1 MAPLSDDYTLTVRQA
16 PERAKVAGVKEKDR
30 KPVDPP
36 PIVQIHVS
44 DPFDPAQNYL
54 QSPYLF
60 MCVNLCNADAEN
72 PKQLDTQSFLSG
84 SLVSSLHR
92 LKDVDNSDG
101 GFFVFGDLSVRVE
114 GEYRL
119 RFSLFEMCNTE
130 VVYIKSILSSPFEV
144 WTSKS
149 FPGMLES
156 TFLSRSFGDQGRPHP
171 AAIRPEDMPP
181 SFEDPAPPTQR
192 DMTLQSQRS
201 QVGTYEPRYAG
212 EPSHKRQRTSV
223 DFGDRGVHDPDRY
236 GQRSYLD
243 QRGSLGSYTPRDQI
257 ANTFNPTYGQA
268 SQSTMSN
275 VSEYS
280 FGHQR
285 TNSSSASSP
294 FISPHLEV
302 SGHSWPAGNIFY
314 QPSFKEPVYN
324 YPQNQSQNQYNHMQ
338 LHQPPQVTNALPHY
352 RSQSFTSRLPM
363 NSNFTFPR
371 PQDSDGPAAVNYNHT
386 GRPLP
391 VSSNYDESSLR
402 LPSTDQLGDLASS
415 TRQQY
420 PTATMSNVLP
430 PLEST
435 LSSTQPRGGSQQ
447 VLPSHVIPSIEPQSL
462 DPHTNQQTQERA
474 AEGYDSTA
482 FGFSLPDPKRPE
494 QTQEK

>member
-44 DPFDPAQNYL
+44 DPFDPAH
-54 QSPYLF
+54 
-60 MCVNLCNADAEN
+60 ADADN
-72 PKQLDTQSFLSG
+72 PKQLDTQSYLSG

-130 VVYIKSILSSPFEV
+130 VVYIKSTLSPPFEV
-144 WTSKS
+144 WTSKA

-171 AAIRPEDMPP
+171 SAIRPEDMPP
-181 SFEDPAPPTQR
+181 SFEDTAPPTQR
-192 DMTLQSQRS
+192 DMTLQSQRP
-201 QVGTYEPRYAG
+201 QVGPYEVRYAA

-223 DFGDRGVHDPDRY
+223 DFGGRGGHDSDRY
-236 GQRSYLD
+236 GQRLYLD
-243 QRGSLGSYTPRDQI
+243 QRGPLGSYAPRDQI
-257 ANTFNPTYGQA
+257 PNTFNPNYGQA

-285 TNSSSASSP
+285 TNSSNASSP
-294 FISPHLEV
+294 FISPHTEV

-314 QPSFKEPVYN
+314 QPSFKDTVYS
-324 YPQNQSQNQYNHMQ
+324 YPQNQYNHVQ
-338 LHQPPQVTNALPHY
+338 LHQPPQVTNALPQY
-352 RSQSFTSRLPM
+352 RGQNFTSRLPM
-363 NSNFTFPR
+363 NSNFAFPR
-371 PQDSDGPAAVNYNHT
+371 PQDSDEPAAVNYNQI
-386 GRPLP
+386 GRSLP
-391 VSSNYDESSLR
+391 ASSSYDEPSIR

-415 TRQQY
+415 SRQQY
-420 PTATMSNVLP
+420 PTATVSNVLP

-435 LSSTQPRGGSQQ
+435 LSSTQPRRGSQQ
-447 VLPSHVIPSIEPQSL
+447 VLPSHVIPSIEPHSL
-462 DPHTNQQTQERA
+462 DPHMSQQTQERA

-482 FGFSLPDPKRPE
+482 FGFSLPDPKRPGDG
-494 QTQEK
+494 